1 MYDSAAMTV
10 RRASTP
16 RAIGWFTSPICA
28 SSARRRAARL
38 LPDDQSRAFAA
49 HAARC
54 RLLLEPD
61 ARSGPALRA
70 VLQPPPRTQRHVV
83 GRTLPFLPRRF
94 GPLRARLLPLH
105 RDESRA
111 RLHGS
116 YSVRLPLVEPPRAHL
131 LHAELDARAACGICG
146 PGAGGVGAL
155 RRIPGPFRRGRGP

>member
-61 ARSGPALRA
+61 ARSGPALCA

-94 GPLRARLLPLH
+94 RPLRARLLPLH

-111 RLHGS
+111 RRHGS
-116 YSVRLPLVEPPRAHL
+116 YAFRLPLVELSREHRLPADPDAH
-131 LHAELDARAACGICG
+131 AASVTCG
-146 PGAGGVGAL
+146 V
-155 RRIPGPFRRGRGP
+155 